1 MVGSHLLEHPG
12 ERARIVC
19 AMSACVFAAAVLA
32 FSSVPVSLPPPAFVV
47 SLVVPV
53 ATTVGAADA
62 RMAFSAG
69 FVLDRT
75 KLDLGCARGCDLGLT
90 CVSAWISSLLS
101 PARSLSGLSVSA
113 ACRCRCRARS
123 VANGRFAV
131 NERAQNRGFQWTVCP
146 IRFALVSRR
155 QRPGNH
161 GRGNFLGR

>member
-12 ERARIVC
+12 ERTRIVC

-47 SLVVPV
+47 PLVVPV
-53 ATTVGAADA
+53 ATTVGAAGA
-62 RMAFSAG
+62 RMGFSAG

-75 KLDLGCARGCDLGLT
+75 KLDLGCAGGCDLGLT

-101 PARSLSGLSVSA
+101 PARSPFGLSVSA
-113 ACRCRCRARS
+113 ACRCRARS

-131 NERAQNRGFQWTVCP
+131 NERAQNQGFQWTVCHV
-146 IRFALVSRR
+146 RFALVSRR

-161 GRGNFLGR
+161 VRGNFLGR